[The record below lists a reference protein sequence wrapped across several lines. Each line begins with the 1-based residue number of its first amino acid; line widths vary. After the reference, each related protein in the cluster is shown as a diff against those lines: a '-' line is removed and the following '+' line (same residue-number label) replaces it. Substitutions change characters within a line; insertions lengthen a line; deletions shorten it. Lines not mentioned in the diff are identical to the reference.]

1 MRISGLPSLPQGTG
15 HLLEQ
20 LFSSRAAKG
29 SRWRGGFL
37 RSKQLLILRSLL
49 QSRREERLWGGGLGW
64 GSGMRPESWLHCVKW
79 EKESRDGK
87 QSLICT
93 QGRWLPV

>member
-37 RSKQLLILRSLL
+37 RSIFKLVEMFSVNTDSKNKGTVRSVL
-49 QSRREERLWGGGLGW
+49 
-64 GSGMRPESWLHCVKW
+64 V
-79 EKESRDGK
+79 
-87 QSLICT
+87 SLFFSIK
-93 QGRWLPV
+93 GNNLSHH